1 MQPAHLDITASIG
14 SLAISPTTT
23 KLSERRRQA
32 PTHEMTLASISTD
45 SSDILN
51 RLLEDGPTREPLAFF
66 NRDVTASPPS
76 DFHRNPKSSKLPFKD
91 GKVMPGTLIA
101 PGPSFL
107 NQMPPTQE
115 ASQYDDHYDSK
126 VSVITSPQSPGL
138 AAAPLAR
145 SMSIDE
151 RAAFLEGLVEVSRGP
166 PATVYT
172 IPVHELPRI
181 AESSVKLG
189 FHTGTVL
196 PTTGSGEGGLLI
208 LGRDLGA
215 VQDLFAKLSQDG
227 APQQSGVRAMASGA
241 VAGAVATFAGL
252 ALA

>member
-1 MQPAHLDITASIG
+1 
-14 SLAISPTTT
+14 
-23 KLSERRRQA
+23 
-32 PTHEMTLASISTD
+32 
-45 SSDILN
+45 
-51 RLLEDGPTREPLAFF
+51 
-66 NRDVTASPPS
+66 
-76 DFHRNPKSSKLPFKD
+76 
-91 GKVMPGTLIA
+91 
-101 PGPSFL
+101 
-107 NQMPPTQE
+107 MPPTQE

-151 RAAFLEGLVEVSRGP
+151 RTAFLEGLVEVSRGP

-172 IPVHELPRI
+172 IPVHELHRI
-181 AESSVKLG
+181 AESAVTLG

-208 LGRDLGA
+208 LGRDFGA
-215 VQDLFAKLSQDG
+215 VKDLFAKLSQDG
-227 APQQSGVRAMASGA
+227 APQQRGVRAMAGGA